1 MDLFSQPLNRL
12 GYDKQFEHHKQ
23 ATTLTRTLAQIFQE
37 KSELQSD
44 YACGLVRLSSRL
56 REVLGATSDETVHAA
71 WLRIANSL
79 ETEASVHKQ
88 CASTILEGLV
98 QPWVKLVEELTK
110 KRKPLKTR
118 LDKVDTLFETFRAN
132 ELRAKRKFYA
142 AFHACERIWSRYAR
156 TLGFQL
162 PWFWCDTPPTL
173 AGDKSSI
180 SCRKSPSNF
189 SANFRRVQDHS
200 FHSDSSDVE
209 SGSTPRSPLGN
220 VRLKRHHS
228 ERSATLPSRPLSLMI
243 ADDISS
249 RQAKNTSVVEKAKS
263 LCMTTL
269 LDYHKCCLA
278 AENARVE
285 WHTTTLKC
293 LSDLRVMERQRLNAM
308 AKGLTVYQRLLAD
321 AIPVMQTSAAD
332 VAEAARSADSFVDI
346 EEFRKRAHLSSIA
359 GVLSQTD
366 NHSHPP
372 FFVNPYVGCSQQ
384 RLPDVPGE
392 FLIPFKQ
399 DTVNMSIASCAINE
413 RNNVNFFRERSDRT
427 SQKPKETFVCTFIGE
442 HLTRHCLFRHLDLLR
457 MDVTKE
463 RRTKR
468 GLINLVQVYA
478 HEPAYADVQ
487 TYIEARR
494 RLFVSR
500 VRLTYLTHCRQKTIY
515 SLMCRLFQHAP
526 QHVYAEALE
535 KTGFQNLP
543 WSNSSMTNRKFSHS
557 SSCMRWI
564 PLPDLNEEDTLS
576 YLTRPME
583 WPPFPKEEAANED
596 LNDDLFDWELERLM
610 QLDLEE
616 KNKREIDQIDPSVND
631 LQDES
636 SASESRIMFIDAQPD
651 TFPVSSYRTSSSFP
665 RPVGVGFEASS
676 PSNGRDAP
684 SLYPVTH
691 KNSTTSRS
699 IKPIDVTHHDRN
711 GFGSNLFEVKLLRS
725 TQPLDDLSV
734 HRVPKTDAN
743 HCLLDSSQLSTC
755 AQDSITT
762 SRTEDSA
769 ELPHVNN
776 SVAKNEMSSSSPPS
790 ATILSK
796 TKAKNS
802 RSVSVFWSRFRT
814 TQTNRSRKLTS
825 LDISLPTQECEQS
838 SLLESSALPTS
849 GVSHVRT
856 DEPCSEVNYK
866 DQIQN
871 GSRWPSALSLHCI
884 GWAKVERSY
893 TARANGELTMC
904 SGDIVSIF
912 RKESDEWWLGEL
924 NGFKGRFPASHVE
937 EF

>member
-1 MDLFSQPLNRL
+1 MDLFSHPLNRW

-44 YACGLVRLSSRL
+44 YACGLVRLSSQL
-56 REVLGATSDETVHAA
+56 REVLGTTPDETVHAA

-79 ETEASVHKQ
+79 ETEANIHRQ
-88 CASTILEGLV
+88 CASAILEGLV
-98 QPWVKLVEELTK
+98 QPWVKLVEDLTK

-142 AFHACERIWSRYAR
+142 AFHACERIWSRHAR

-173 AGDKSSI
+173 VGDKSSI
-180 SCRKSPSNF
+180 SSRKSPSNF
-189 SANFRRVQDHS
+189 SASFRTVQDHS
-200 FHSDSSDVE
+200 FHSDSSDIE
-209 SGSTPRSPLGN
+209 SGSTPRSPLSN

-228 ERSATLPSRPLSLMI
+228 ERSATLPFGPSGLMI
-243 ADDISS
+243 ADDVSS
-249 RQAKNTSVVEKAKS
+249 RQAKHTSTVEKAKS

-293 LSDLRVMERQRLNAM
+293 LNDLRVMERQRLNTM

-332 VAEAARSADSFVDI
+332 VAEAAKSADSFLDI
-346 EEFRKRAHLSSIA
+346 EEFRKRAHLSSTV

-366 NHSHPP
+366 NHSRPP
-372 FFVNPYVGCSQQ
+372 LFVNPYVGCSQQ
-384 RLPDVPGE
+384 RLPEIPGE
-392 FLIPFKQ
+392 FLIPLKQ
-399 DTVNMSIASCAINE
+399 DTTNVSTASCGTNGK
-413 RNNVNFFRERSDRT
+413 NNVNFFRERSDRT
-427 SQKPKETFVCTFIGE
+427 SQKPKETFVCTFIAE

-515 SLMCRLFQHAP
+515 SLMCRLFQHSP

-535 KTGFQNLP
+535 KNGFQNLP
-543 WSNSSMTNRKFSHS
+543 WSNSSMTNRKSSHS
-557 SSCMRWI
+557 SSCFRWI
-564 PLPDLNEEDTLS
+564 PLPDLNEEETLS

-583 WPPFPKEEAANED
+583 WPPVPKEEAANED

-616 KNKREIDQIDPSVND
+616 KNKWGIDQIDPSVD
-631 LQDES
+631 DSQCES
-636 SASESRIMFIDAQPD
+636 SASDSRILFIDAQPD
-651 TFPVSSYRTSSSFP
+651 TFPVSSHKTSSSFP
-665 RPVGVGFEASS
+665 RSIGLGFEAGS
-676 PSNGRDAP
+676 PSNRPDAS
-684 SLYPVTH
+684 SLEPVTH
-691 KNSTTSRS
+691 KNSTTARS

-711 GFGSNLFEVKLLRS
+711 GFDSNLFEVKLLRS
-725 TQPLDDLSV
+725 TRPLDDVSV

-743 HCLLDSSQLSTC
+743 QCLLVSAQLSAC
-755 AQDSITT
+755 AQDKITT
-762 SRTEDSA
+762 PRTE
-769 ELPHVNN
+769 N
-776 SVAKNEMSSSSPPS
+776 STEPPYDNGSLAKNEMSPSSSPS

-802 RSVSVFWSRFRT
+802 RSVSLFWSRFRT
-814 TQTNRSRKLTS
+814 TQTNKSRQPTS
-825 LDISLPTQECEQS
+825 LDISLPTKECEQP
-838 SLLESSALPTS
+838 SLLESSALSTS
-849 GVSHVRT
+849 NVSHVRT
-856 DEPCSEVNYK
+856 DKPCSEVNHK
-866 DQIQN
+866 EQIQN

-912 RKESDEWWLGEL
+912 RKESDQWWLGEL
-924 NGFKGRFPASHVE
+924 NGVKGRFPAGHVE